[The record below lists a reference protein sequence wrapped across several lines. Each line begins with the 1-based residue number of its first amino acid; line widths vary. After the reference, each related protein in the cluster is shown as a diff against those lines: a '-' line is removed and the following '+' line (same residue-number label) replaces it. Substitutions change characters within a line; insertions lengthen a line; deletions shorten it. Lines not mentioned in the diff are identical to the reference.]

1 MTAGLLVFDASF
13 YQRAALFAQRHP
25 HYQGK
30 GTIATR
36 WHISRAV
43 EACGFDE
50 VTPDNIDAVFA
61 ALEARAVAK
70 EVQA

>member
-1 MTAGLLVFDASF
+1 MATGLLVFDPRF
-13 YQRAALFAQRHP
+13 YSRAELFAQHHP

-50 VTPDNIDAVFA
+50 VTTDNIDAVFA
-61 ALEARAVAK
+61 ALEARAVSK
-70 EVQA
+70 EAAA